1 MRPEPSPQRRGVAGA
16 AYGGC
21 CVKHPFDHCCLHYRA
36 PFCALGKRRRL
47 LTPWLLALGRRA
59 LAPGHLCEDTRM
71 QRSAARVPL
80 ASAGEGGQPS
90 RGRFMRHTR
99 GGGAANASVDGAPDA
114 AGGRSASIAG
124 TRWRQRDRCH
134 PTSSSC
140 FRLDPLLP
148 APRAPLAAGRG
159 AAPHKPAPVT
169 VRASA
174 SGVEPTA
181 ADNDEEAWT
190 VTGVGSLPY
199 PYHTTRTYCT
209 LAHPP
214 HTHPLFFATAGSRL
228 RAGPMV
234 SASSWSFKSS
244 SPRSHWH

>member
-1 MRPEPSPQRRGVAGA
+1 MAPYPRTARACSRVSVRRHAHAAQRSTRSVSVCGGRGTAVTRAVYA
-16 AYGGC
+16 AYG
-21 CVKHPFDHCCLHYRA
+21 
-36 PFCALGKRRRL
+36 
-47 LTPWLLALGRRA
+47 
-59 LAPGHLCEDTRM
+59 
-71 QRSAARVPL
+71 
-80 ASAGEGGQPS
+80 
-90 RGRFMRHTR
+90 

-148 APRAPLAAGRG
+148 APRAPLASGRG

-234 SASSWSFKSS
+234 SASSWSFKPSA
-244 SPRSHWH
+244 PRSHWH